1 MMWYPSIKPHNPDN
15 IRHRYNLMSFDY
27 SFLTPDP
34 EYRPASFYDVIT
46 AIPIWLCSR
55 QRVSSEAA
63 KLIAALD
70 DNVVSGDDDMEPP
83 LSLSAEKAIEDH
95 VAACDGSEPQSTK
108 GVDFT
113 MFGGLPSKK
122 NVRKFASKIAMQVRL
137 KLGPNPQRSAANRL
151 VAWEL
156 ANKFCEK
163 KNVRS
168 CDRFLYCSL
177 ATPMV
182 FVRNAIDLR
191 VAEFENSYEVAN
203 RDEEF
208 EVARAG
214 GSSGFF
220 ARIYR
225 SVFGG
230 PGAGIR
236 YSNK

>member
-1 MMWYPSIKPHNPDN
+1 
-15 IRHRYNLMSFDY
+15 MSF
-27 SFLTPDP
+27 LK
-34 EYRPASFYDVIT
+34 AIT
-46 AIPIWLCSR
+46 AIPTYLFGGR
-55 QRVSSEAA
+55 KGSSDSA

-70 DNVVSGDDDMEPP
+70 ASAVDGDDDMEPP
-83 LSLSAEKAIEDH
+83 LSLKAEQAIQDH
-95 VAACDGSEPQSTK
+95 LEACYDSEPQSTE

-122 NVRKFASKIAMQVRL
+122 NVRKFASKIALQIRL
-137 KLGPNPQRSAANRL
+137 KLGPNPQRTAANRL

-163 KNVRS
+163 KNVRN

-191 VAEFENSYEVAN
+191 VAEFENSDEVGIRESEYSSAL
-203 RDEEF
+203 
-208 EVARAG
+208 G
-214 GSSGFF
+214 GSGSGLF
-220 ARIYR
+220 ARVYR
-225 SVFGG
+225 FVFGG